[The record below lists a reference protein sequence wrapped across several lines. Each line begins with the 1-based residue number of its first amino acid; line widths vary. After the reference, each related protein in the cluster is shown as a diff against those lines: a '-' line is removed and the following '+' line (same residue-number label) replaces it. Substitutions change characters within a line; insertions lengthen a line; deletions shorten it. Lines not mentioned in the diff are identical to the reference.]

1 MIRLI
6 GFYDYTVILTYL
18 SVISAVSGMVH
29 ASRGAFTAAI
39 IRLIFSGVCDMFDGT
54 VARSKKN
61 RTPDEK
67 SFGIQIDSL
76 CDVISFGVFPVM
88 LCYFMGMSRW
98 IGRAILALY
107 ILGAVTRLGFF
118 NVLEINRQKTEDGTN
133 KYFRGMPVTMVSFFL
148 PLAYLIGLML
158 PTRANVAVIHVVM
171 AAMAFLFV
179 WDIRIPKYDLSKLFS
194 PRKKERRR
202 KSAA

>member
-18 SVISAVSGMVH
+18 SLLSAISGCVH
-29 ASRGAFTAAI
+29 AANGAFTAAI
-39 IRLIFSGVCDMFDGT
+39 IHLILCGVCDMFDGT

-76 CDVISFGVFPVM
+76 CDLVSFGVFPAL
-88 LCYFMGMSRW
+88 LCYHMGMSRW
-98 IGRAILALY
+98 IGQVIIALY
-107 ILGAVTRLGFF
+107 VLCAVTRLGFF

-133 KYFRGMPVTMVSFFL
+133 KYFRGMPVTMISFFL
-148 PLAYLIGLML
+148 PLAYLIGLLL
-158 PTRANVAVIHVVM
+158 PTRANVAMIHVVM
-171 AAMAFLFV
+171 AAVALLFV
-179 WDIRIPKYDLSKLFS
+179 LDIRVPKLDFSKLFA
-194 PRKKERRR
+194 RRKERRH